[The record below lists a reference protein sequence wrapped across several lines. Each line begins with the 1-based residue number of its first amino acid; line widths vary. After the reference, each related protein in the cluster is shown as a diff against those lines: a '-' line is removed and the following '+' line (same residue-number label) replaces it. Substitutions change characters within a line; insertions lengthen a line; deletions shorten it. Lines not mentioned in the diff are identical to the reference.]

1 LNGGL
6 VPGYAGPVR
15 LRVTYASAA
24 DFLADYRSQ
33 IERGGLLVRVVP
45 DPAPQRGATIDL
57 EIATPTGGA
66 RLTAQVIQV
75 LAGAGVA
82 VTVDAAALSGLVAR
96 AGAAGDR
103 PGAPP
108 RHEIAA
114 DEDAAVG
121 DAAVGDA
128 TDGDAGP
135 TDGGDAGEAHP
146 AARSRPVDASLA
158 KKVQQALHGDKSQR
172 TALMR
177 EHNKMIHGY
186 VVRNPQIQ
194 LDEVVAIARMTTVS
208 ADVLVFIAGRREW
221 AERPEVA
228 AALVRNPR
236 TPVPLAIRMLD
247 HVQPTELRQLAKQQ
261 SVREAIQ
268 RAARKKVIG

>member
-1 LNGGL
+1 M
-6 VPGYAGPVR
+6 R

-45 DPAPQRGATIDL
+45 DPVPQRGATIDL
-57 EIATPTGGA
+57 EIATPIGGA
-66 RLTAQVIQV
+66 RLAAQVIQV

-82 VTVDAAALSGLVAR
+82 VTVDAAALAGLVAR
-96 AGAAGDR
+96 AGAARDR

-114 DEDAAVG
+114 DG
-121 DAAVGDA
+121 DADPADA
-128 TDGDAGP
+128 DARPTDGEAGP
-135 TDGGDAGEAHP
+135 TEGGDAGEAHP
-146 AARSRPVDASLA
+146 AARGRPLDASLA
-158 KKVQQALHGDKSQR
+158 KKIQHALHGDKSQR

-247 HVQPTELRQLAKQQ
+247 HVQPAELRQLAKQQ
-261 SVREAIQ
+261 SVREPIQ